1 MNVPARGKFTRRRFI
16 SNAAALAAI
25 PFLTE
30 AKNTAAEPP
39 PEITTIRLEEF
50 PAICI
55 APQYVAE
62 ALLYAEGFTRVEYP
76 ENPANTLLPPGQN
89 DMGMVGAPILV
100 ADLDVGSGGR
110 QRRPDRAVRRRDAQ
124 PRSGRHLADGGRA
137 ARRPVRRQRAAR
149 RQRRPREAGSRMV
162 ARPEGL
168 STVSETPDDK
178 SELLVRS
185 VLTAVDMRLGEVRHE
200 MHAVAAESEQRHR
213 QVLQYM
219 RDLEHRLERRSDD
232 ASPLSGTGDSL
243 AQRMEEAT
251 QAMLERID
259 ELHQRNTVATNE
271 RFALIN
277 NTLEQLGGIASA
289 SSTGSISPS
298 TCPALTWS
306 PTCTSRRLTRP
317 ANVGPIL

>member
-1 MNVPARGKFTRRRFI
+1 
-16 SNAAALAAI
+16 
-25 PFLTE
+25 
-30 AKNTAAEPP
+30 
-39 PEITTIRLEEF
+39 
-50 PAICI
+50 
-55 APQYVAE
+55 
-62 ALLYAEGFTRVEYP
+62 
-76 ENPANTLLPPGQN
+76 
-89 DMGMVGAPILV
+89 
-100 ADLDVGSGGR
+100 
-110 QRRPDRAVRRRDAQ
+110 
-124 PRSGRHLADGGRA
+124 
-137 ARRPVRRQRAAR
+137 
-149 RQRRPREAGSRMV
+149 MV

-178 SELLVRS
+178 IELLVRS

-289 SSTGSISPS
+289 SSTGSISPPS
-298 TCPALTWS
+298 MMLSLDAMDAPL
-306 PTCTSRRLTRP
+306 R
-317 ANVGPIL
+317 VGPITAQQPALADAADIPLDISPAFAAPAVVAAESTMQHDDGAHDEAVHEEAVHEEAVRAEPVGPDETGDENAETEEVEREAEPSAEIDMDRLADLLSERLEHMSLPTQLQ

>member
-1 MNVPARGKFTRRRFI
+1 
-16 SNAAALAAI
+16 
-25 PFLTE
+25 
-30 AKNTAAEPP
+30 
-39 PEITTIRLEEF
+39 
-50 PAICI
+50 
-55 APQYVAE
+55 
-62 ALLYAEGFTRVEYP
+62 
-76 ENPANTLLPPGQN
+76 
-89 DMGMVGAPILV
+89 
-100 ADLDVGSGGR
+100 
-110 QRRPDRAVRRRDAQ
+110 
-124 PRSGRHLADGGRA
+124 
-137 ARRPVRRQRAAR
+137 
-149 RQRRPREAGSRMV
+149 MV

-178 SELLVRS
+178 IELLVRS

-289 SSTGSISPS
+289 SSTGSISPPS
-298 TCPALTWS
+298 MMLSLDAMDAPL
-306 PTCTSRRLTRP
+306 R
-317 ANVGPIL
+317 VGPITAQQPALADAADIPLDISPAFAAPAVVAAESTMQHDDGAHDEAVHEEVVHEEAVRAEPVGPDETGDENAVTEEVEREAEPSAEIDMDRLADLLSERLEHMSLPTQLQ

>member
-1 MNVPARGKFTRRRFI
+1 
-16 SNAAALAAI
+16 
-25 PFLTE
+25 
-30 AKNTAAEPP
+30 
-39 PEITTIRLEEF
+39 
-50 PAICI
+50 
-55 APQYVAE
+55 
-62 ALLYAEGFTRVEYP
+62 
-76 ENPANTLLPPGQN
+76 
-89 DMGMVGAPILV
+89 
-100 ADLDVGSGGR
+100 
-110 QRRPDRAVRRRDAQ
+110 
-124 PRSGRHLADGGRA
+124 
-137 ARRPVRRQRAAR
+137 
-149 RQRRPREAGSRMV
+149 MV

-178 SELLVRS
+178 IELLVRS

-213 QVLQYM
+213 QVLQYI

-289 SSTGSISPS
+289 SSTGSISPPS
-298 TCPALTWS
+298 MMLSLDAMDAPL
-306 PTCTSRRLTRP
+306 R
-317 ANVGPIL
+317 VGPITAQQPAVADAADIPLDISPAFAAPAVVAAESTMQHDDGAHDEAVHEEAVHEEAVRAEPVGPDETGDENAETEEVEREAEPSAEIDMDRLADLLSERLEHMSLPTQLQ

>member
-1 MNVPARGKFTRRRFI
+1 
-16 SNAAALAAI
+16 
-25 PFLTE
+25 
-30 AKNTAAEPP
+30 
-39 PEITTIRLEEF
+39 
-50 PAICI
+50 
-55 APQYVAE
+55 
-62 ALLYAEGFTRVEYP
+62 
-76 ENPANTLLPPGQN
+76 
-89 DMGMVGAPILV
+89 
-100 ADLDVGSGGR
+100 
-110 QRRPDRAVRRRDAQ
+110 
-124 PRSGRHLADGGRA
+124 
-137 ARRPVRRQRAAR
+137 
-149 RQRRPREAGSRMV
+149 MV

-178 SELLVRS
+178 IELLVRS

-289 SSTGSISPS
+289 SSTGSISPPSMMLSLDAMDAPLRVGPITAQQPAVADAADIPLDISPAFAAPAVVAAES
-298 TCPALTWS
+298 TMQHDDGAHDEVVHEKPSTRKPSVRSQSGLTRRETRTRRRKRSSERQSPVRRSTWIAS
-306 PTCTSRRLTRP
+306 PTCSVSGWST
-317 ANVGPIL
+317 

>member
-1 MNVPARGKFTRRRFI
+1 
-16 SNAAALAAI
+16 
-25 PFLTE
+25 
-30 AKNTAAEPP
+30 
-39 PEITTIRLEEF
+39 
-50 PAICI
+50 
-55 APQYVAE
+55 
-62 ALLYAEGFTRVEYP
+62 
-76 ENPANTLLPPGQN
+76 
-89 DMGMVGAPILV
+89 
-100 ADLDVGSGGR
+100 
-110 QRRPDRAVRRRDAQ
+110 
-124 PRSGRHLADGGRA
+124 
-137 ARRPVRRQRAAR
+137 
-149 RQRRPREAGSRMV
+149 MV

-178 SELLVRS
+178 IELLVRS

-289 SSTGSISPS
+289 SSTGSISPPS
-298 TCPALTWS
+298 MMLSLDAMDAPL
-306 PTCTSRRLTRP
+306 R
-317 ANVGPIL
+317 VGPITAQQPAVADAADIPLDISPTFAAPAVVAAESTMQHDDGAHDEAVHEEAVHEEAVRAEPVGPDETGDENAETEEVDRAAEPSAEIDLDRLADPLTERLEHMSLPTHLQ

>member
-1 MNVPARGKFTRRRFI
+1 
-16 SNAAALAAI
+16 
-25 PFLTE
+25 
-30 AKNTAAEPP
+30 
-39 PEITTIRLEEF
+39 
-50 PAICI
+50 
-55 APQYVAE
+55 
-62 ALLYAEGFTRVEYP
+62 
-76 ENPANTLLPPGQN
+76 
-89 DMGMVGAPILV
+89 
-100 ADLDVGSGGR
+100 
-110 QRRPDRAVRRRDAQ
+110 
-124 PRSGRHLADGGRA
+124 
-137 ARRPVRRQRAAR
+137 
-149 RQRRPREAGSRMV
+149 MV

-178 SELLVRS
+178 IELLVRS

-289 SSTGSISPS
+289 SSTGSISPPS
-298 TCPALTWS
+298 MMLSLDAMDAPL
-306 PTCTSRRLTRP
+306 R
-317 ANVGPIL
+317 VGPITAQQPALADAADIPLDISPAFAAPAVVAAESTMQHDDGAHDEAVHEEAVHEEAVRAEPVGPDETGDENAVTEEVEREAEPSAEIDMDRLADLLSERLEHMSLPTQLQ

>member
-1 MNVPARGKFTRRRFI
+1 
-16 SNAAALAAI
+16 
-25 PFLTE
+25 
-30 AKNTAAEPP
+30 
-39 PEITTIRLEEF
+39 
-50 PAICI
+50 
-55 APQYVAE
+55 
-62 ALLYAEGFTRVEYP
+62 
-76 ENPANTLLPPGQN
+76 
-89 DMGMVGAPILV
+89 
-100 ADLDVGSGGR
+100 
-110 QRRPDRAVRRRDAQ
+110 
-124 PRSGRHLADGGRA
+124 
-137 ARRPVRRQRAAR
+137 
-149 RQRRPREAGSRMV
+149 MV

-178 SELLVRS
+178 IELLVRS

-289 SSTGSISPS
+289 SSTGSISPPS
-298 TCPALTWS
+298 MMLSLDAMDAPL
-306 PTCTSRRLTRP
+306 R
-317 ANVGPIL
+317 VGPITAQQPAVADAADIPLDISPAFAAPAVVAAESTMQHDDGAHDEAVHEEVVHEEAVRAEPVGPDETGDENAVTEEVERAAEPSAEIDMDRLADLLSERLEHMSLPTQLQ

>member
-1 MNVPARGKFTRRRFI
+1 
-16 SNAAALAAI
+16 
-25 PFLTE
+25 
-30 AKNTAAEPP
+30 
-39 PEITTIRLEEF
+39 
-50 PAICI
+50 
-55 APQYVAE
+55 
-62 ALLYAEGFTRVEYP
+62 
-76 ENPANTLLPPGQN
+76 
-89 DMGMVGAPILV
+89 
-100 ADLDVGSGGR
+100 
-110 QRRPDRAVRRRDAQ
+110 
-124 PRSGRHLADGGRA
+124 
-137 ARRPVRRQRAAR
+137 
-149 RQRRPREAGSRMV
+149 MV

-178 SELLVRS
+178 IELLVRS

-289 SSTGSISPS
+289 SSTGSISPPS
-298 TCPALTWS
+298 MMLSLDAMDAPL
-306 PTCTSRRLTRP
+306 R
-317 ANVGPIL
+317 VGPITAQQPALADAADIPLDISPAFAAPAVVAAESTMQHDDGAHDEAVHEEAVHEEAVRAEPVGPDETGDEKAETEEVEREAEPSTEIDMDRLADLLSERLEHMSLPTQLQ

>member
-1 MNVPARGKFTRRRFI
+1 
-16 SNAAALAAI
+16 
-25 PFLTE
+25 
-30 AKNTAAEPP
+30 
-39 PEITTIRLEEF
+39 
-50 PAICI
+50 
-55 APQYVAE
+55 
-62 ALLYAEGFTRVEYP
+62 
-76 ENPANTLLPPGQN
+76 
-89 DMGMVGAPILV
+89 
-100 ADLDVGSGGR
+100 
-110 QRRPDRAVRRRDAQ
+110 
-124 PRSGRHLADGGRA
+124 
-137 ARRPVRRQRAAR
+137 
-149 RQRRPREAGSRMV
+149 MV

-178 SELLVRS
+178 IELLVRS

-289 SSTGSISPS
+289 SSTGSISPPS
-298 TCPALTWS
+298 MMLSLDAMDAPL
-306 PTCTSRRLTRP
+306 R
-317 ANVGPIL
+317 VGPITAQQPAVADAADIPLDISPAFAAPAVVAAESTMQHDDGAHDEAVHEEVVHEEAVRAEPVGPDETGDEKAETEEVEREAEPSTEIDMDRLADLLSERLEHMSLPTQLQ

>member
-1 MNVPARGKFTRRRFI
+1 
-16 SNAAALAAI
+16 
-25 PFLTE
+25 
-30 AKNTAAEPP
+30 
-39 PEITTIRLEEF
+39 
-50 PAICI
+50 
-55 APQYVAE
+55 
-62 ALLYAEGFTRVEYP
+62 
-76 ENPANTLLPPGQN
+76 
-89 DMGMVGAPILV
+89 
-100 ADLDVGSGGR
+100 
-110 QRRPDRAVRRRDAQ
+110 
-124 PRSGRHLADGGRA
+124 
-137 ARRPVRRQRAAR
+137 
-149 RQRRPREAGSRMV
+149 MV

-178 SELLVRS
+178 IELLVRS

-289 SSTGSISPS
+289 SSTGSISPPS
-298 TCPALTWS
+298 MMLSLDAMDAPL
-306 PTCTSRRLTRP
+306 R
-317 ANVGPIL
+317 VGPITAQQPALADAADIPLDISPAFAAPAVVAAESTMQHDDGAHDEAVHEEAVHEEAVRAEPVGPDETGDENAETEEVERAAEPSAEIDMDRLADLLSERLEHMRLPTQLQ

>member
-1 MNVPARGKFTRRRFI
+1 
-16 SNAAALAAI
+16 
-25 PFLTE
+25 
-30 AKNTAAEPP
+30 
-39 PEITTIRLEEF
+39 
-50 PAICI
+50 
-55 APQYVAE
+55 
-62 ALLYAEGFTRVEYP
+62 
-76 ENPANTLLPPGQN
+76 
-89 DMGMVGAPILV
+89 
-100 ADLDVGSGGR
+100 
-110 QRRPDRAVRRRDAQ
+110 
-124 PRSGRHLADGGRA
+124 
-137 ARRPVRRQRAAR
+137 
-149 RQRRPREAGSRMV
+149 MV

-178 SELLVRS
+178 IELLVRS

-289 SSTGSISPS
+289 SSTGSISPPS
-298 TCPALTWS
+298 MMLSLDAMDAPL
-306 PTCTSRRLTRP
+306 R
-317 ANVGPIL
+317 VGPITAQQPAVADAADIPLDISPAFAAPAVVAAESTMQHDDGAHDEAVHEEAVHEEVVHEEAVHEEAVRAEPVGPDETGDENAETEEVEREAEPSAEIDMDRLADLLSERLEHMSLPTQL

>member
-1 MNVPARGKFTRRRFI
+1 
-16 SNAAALAAI
+16 
-25 PFLTE
+25 
-30 AKNTAAEPP
+30 
-39 PEITTIRLEEF
+39 
-50 PAICI
+50 
-55 APQYVAE
+55 
-62 ALLYAEGFTRVEYP
+62 
-76 ENPANTLLPPGQN
+76 
-89 DMGMVGAPILV
+89 
-100 ADLDVGSGGR
+100 
-110 QRRPDRAVRRRDAQ
+110 
-124 PRSGRHLADGGRA
+124 
-137 ARRPVRRQRAAR
+137 
-149 RQRRPREAGSRMV
+149 MV

-178 SELLVRS
+178 IELLVRS

-289 SSTGSISPS
+289 SSTGSISPPS
-298 TCPALTWS
+298 MMLSLDAMDAPL
-306 PTCTSRRLTRP
+306 R
-317 ANVGPIL
+317 VGPITAQQPALADAADIPLDISPAFAAPAVVAAESTMQHDDGAHDEAVHEEAVDEEAVRAEPVGPDETGDENAETEEVERAAEPSAEIDMDRLADLLSERLEHMSLPTQLQ

>member
-1 MNVPARGKFTRRRFI
+1 M
-16 SNAAALAAI
+16 
-25 PFLTE
+25 
-30 AKNTAAEPP
+30 
-39 PEITTIRLEEF
+39 
-50 PAICI
+50 
-55 APQYVAE
+55 
-62 ALLYAEGFTRVEYP
+62 
-76 ENPANTLLPPGQN
+76 
-89 DMGMVGAPILV
+89 
-100 ADLDVGSGGR
+100 
-110 QRRPDRAVRRRDAQ
+110 
-124 PRSGRHLADGGRA
+124 
-137 ARRPVRRQRAAR
+137 
-149 RQRRPREAGSRMV
+149 
-162 ARPEGL
+162 
-168 STVSETPDDK
+168 SETPDDK
-178 SELLVRS
+178 IELLVRS

-289 SSTGSISPS
+289 SSTGSISPPS
-298 TCPALTWS
+298 MMLSLDAMDAPL
-306 PTCTSRRLTRP
+306 R
-317 ANVGPIL
+317 VGPITAQQPAVADAADIPLDISPTFAAPAVVAAESTMQHDDGAHDEAVHEEVVHEEAVRAEPVGPDETGDENAVTEEVEREAEPSAEIDMDRLADLLSERLEHMSLPTQLQ

>member
-1 MNVPARGKFTRRRFI
+1 
-16 SNAAALAAI
+16 
-25 PFLTE
+25 
-30 AKNTAAEPP
+30 
-39 PEITTIRLEEF
+39 
-50 PAICI
+50 
-55 APQYVAE
+55 
-62 ALLYAEGFTRVEYP
+62 
-76 ENPANTLLPPGQN
+76 
-89 DMGMVGAPILV
+89 
-100 ADLDVGSGGR
+100 
-110 QRRPDRAVRRRDAQ
+110 
-124 PRSGRHLADGGRA
+124 
-137 ARRPVRRQRAAR
+137 
-149 RQRRPREAGSRMV
+149 MV

-178 SELLVRS
+178 IELLVRS

-289 SSTGSISPS
+289 SSTGSISPPS
-298 TCPALTWS
+298 MMLSLDAMDAPL
-306 PTCTSRRLTRP
+306 R
-317 ANVGPIL
+317 VGPITAQQPAVADAADIPLDISPAFAAPAVVAAESTMQHDDGAHDEAVHEEVVHEEAVRAEPVGPDETGDENAVTEEVEREAEPSAEIDMDRLADLLSERLEHMSLPTQLQ

>member
-1 MNVPARGKFTRRRFI
+1 M
-16 SNAAALAAI
+16 
-25 PFLTE
+25 
-30 AKNTAAEPP
+30 
-39 PEITTIRLEEF
+39 
-50 PAICI
+50 
-55 APQYVAE
+55 
-62 ALLYAEGFTRVEYP
+62 
-76 ENPANTLLPPGQN
+76 
-89 DMGMVGAPILV
+89 
-100 ADLDVGSGGR
+100 
-110 QRRPDRAVRRRDAQ
+110 
-124 PRSGRHLADGGRA
+124 
-137 ARRPVRRQRAAR
+137 
-149 RQRRPREAGSRMV
+149 
-162 ARPEGL
+162 
-168 STVSETPDDK
+168 SETPDDK
-178 SELLVRS
+178 IELLVRS

-289 SSTGSISPS
+289 SSTGSISPPS
-298 TCPALTWS
+298 MMLSLDAMDAPL
-306 PTCTSRRLTRP
+306 R
-317 ANVGPIL
+317 VGPITAQQPALADAADIPLDISPAFAAPAVVAAESTMQHDDGAHDEAVHEEAVHEEAVRAEPVGPDETGDENAETEEVEREAEPSTEIDMDRLADLLSEWLVHMSLPTQLQ

>member
-1 MNVPARGKFTRRRFI
+1 
-16 SNAAALAAI
+16 
-25 PFLTE
+25 
-30 AKNTAAEPP
+30 
-39 PEITTIRLEEF
+39 
-50 PAICI
+50 
-55 APQYVAE
+55 
-62 ALLYAEGFTRVEYP
+62 
-76 ENPANTLLPPGQN
+76 
-89 DMGMVGAPILV
+89 
-100 ADLDVGSGGR
+100 
-110 QRRPDRAVRRRDAQ
+110 
-124 PRSGRHLADGGRA
+124 
-137 ARRPVRRQRAAR
+137 
-149 RQRRPREAGSRMV
+149 MV

-178 SELLVRS
+178 IELLVRS

-289 SSTGSISPS
+289 SSTGSISPPS
-298 TCPALTWS
+298 MMLSLDAMDAPL
-306 PTCTSRRLTRP
+306 R
-317 ANVGPIL
+317 VGPITAQQPAVADAADIPLDISPAFAAPAVVAAESTMQHDDGAHDEAVHEEAVHEEAVRAEPVGPDETGDENAETEEVERAAEPSAEIDMDRLADLLSERLEHMSLPTQLQ

>member
-1 MNVPARGKFTRRRFI
+1 
-16 SNAAALAAI
+16 
-25 PFLTE
+25 
-30 AKNTAAEPP
+30 
-39 PEITTIRLEEF
+39 
-50 PAICI
+50 
-55 APQYVAE
+55 
-62 ALLYAEGFTRVEYP
+62 
-76 ENPANTLLPPGQN
+76 
-89 DMGMVGAPILV
+89 
-100 ADLDVGSGGR
+100 
-110 QRRPDRAVRRRDAQ
+110 
-124 PRSGRHLADGGRA
+124 
-137 ARRPVRRQRAAR
+137 
-149 RQRRPREAGSRMV
+149 MV

-178 SELLVRS
+178 IELLVRS

-289 SSTGSISPS
+289 SSTGSISPPS
-298 TCPALTWS
+298 MMLSLDAMGAPL
-306 PTCTSRRLTRP
+306 R
-317 ANVGPIL
+317 VGPITAQQPAVADAADIPLDISPAFAAPAVVAAESTMQHDDGAHDEAVHEEAVHEEAVRAEPVGPDETGDENAETEEVERAAEPSAEIDMDRLADLLSERLEHMSLPTQLQ

>member
-1 MNVPARGKFTRRRFI
+1 
-16 SNAAALAAI
+16 
-25 PFLTE
+25 
-30 AKNTAAEPP
+30 
-39 PEITTIRLEEF
+39 
-50 PAICI
+50 
-55 APQYVAE
+55 
-62 ALLYAEGFTRVEYP
+62 
-76 ENPANTLLPPGQN
+76 
-89 DMGMVGAPILV
+89 
-100 ADLDVGSGGR
+100 
-110 QRRPDRAVRRRDAQ
+110 
-124 PRSGRHLADGGRA
+124 
-137 ARRPVRRQRAAR
+137 
-149 RQRRPREAGSRMV
+149 MV

-178 SELLVRS
+178 IELLVRS

-289 SSTGSISPS
+289 SSTGSISPPS
-298 TCPALTWS
+298 MMLSLDAMDAPL
-306 PTCTSRRLTRP
+306 R
-317 ANVGPIL
+317 VGPITAQQPALADAADIPLDISPAFAAPAVVAAESTMQHDDGAHDEAVHEEAVHEEAVRAEPVGPDETGDENAETEEVERAAEPSAEIDMDRLADLLSERLEHMSLPTQLQ

>member
-1 MNVPARGKFTRRRFI
+1 M
-16 SNAAALAAI
+16 
-25 PFLTE
+25 
-30 AKNTAAEPP
+30 
-39 PEITTIRLEEF
+39 
-50 PAICI
+50 
-55 APQYVAE
+55 
-62 ALLYAEGFTRVEYP
+62 
-76 ENPANTLLPPGQN
+76 
-89 DMGMVGAPILV
+89 
-100 ADLDVGSGGR
+100 
-110 QRRPDRAVRRRDAQ
+110 
-124 PRSGRHLADGGRA
+124 
-137 ARRPVRRQRAAR
+137 
-149 RQRRPREAGSRMV
+149 
-162 ARPEGL
+162 
-168 STVSETPDDK
+168 SETPDDK
-178 SELLVRS
+178 IELLVRS

-289 SSTGSISPS
+289 SSTGSISPPS
-298 TCPALTWS
+298 MMLSLDAMDAPL
-306 PTCTSRRLTRP
+306 R
-317 ANVGPIL
+317 VGPITAQQPALADAADIPLDISPAFAAPAVVAAESTMQHDDGAHDEAVHEEAVHEEAVRAEPVGPDETGDENAETEEVERAAEPSAEIDMDRLADLLSERLEHMSLPTQLQ

>member
-1 MNVPARGKFTRRRFI
+1 
-16 SNAAALAAI
+16 
-25 PFLTE
+25 
-30 AKNTAAEPP
+30 
-39 PEITTIRLEEF
+39 
-50 PAICI
+50 
-55 APQYVAE
+55 
-62 ALLYAEGFTRVEYP
+62 
-76 ENPANTLLPPGQN
+76 
-89 DMGMVGAPILV
+89 
-100 ADLDVGSGGR
+100 
-110 QRRPDRAVRRRDAQ
+110 
-124 PRSGRHLADGGRA
+124 
-137 ARRPVRRQRAAR
+137 
-149 RQRRPREAGSRMV
+149 MV

-178 SELLVRS
+178 IELLVRS

-289 SSTGSISPS
+289 SSTGSISPPS
-298 TCPALTWS
+298 MMLSLDAMDAPL
-306 PTCTSRRLTRP
+306 R
-317 ANVGPIL
+317 VGPITAQQPALADAADIPLDISPAFAAPAVVAAESTMQHDDGAHDEAVHEEAVHEEAVRAEPVGPDETGDEKAETEEVEREAEPSAEIDMDRLADLLSERLEHMSLPTQLQ

>member
-1 MNVPARGKFTRRRFI
+1 
-16 SNAAALAAI
+16 
-25 PFLTE
+25 
-30 AKNTAAEPP
+30 
-39 PEITTIRLEEF
+39 
-50 PAICI
+50 
-55 APQYVAE
+55 
-62 ALLYAEGFTRVEYP
+62 
-76 ENPANTLLPPGQN
+76 
-89 DMGMVGAPILV
+89 
-100 ADLDVGSGGR
+100 
-110 QRRPDRAVRRRDAQ
+110 
-124 PRSGRHLADGGRA
+124 
-137 ARRPVRRQRAAR
+137 
-149 RQRRPREAGSRMV
+149 MV

-178 SELLVRS
+178 IELLVRS

-289 SSTGSISPS
+289 SSTGSISPPS
-298 TCPALTWS
+298 MMLSLDAMDAPL
-306 PTCTSRRLTRP
+306 R
-317 ANVGPIL
+317 VGPITAQQPAVADAADIPLDISPAFAAPAVVAAESTMQHDDGAHDEAVHEEAVHEEAVRAEPVGPDETGDENAETEEVEREAEPSAEIDMDRLADLLSERLEHMSLPTQLQ

>member
-1 MNVPARGKFTRRRFI
+1 
-16 SNAAALAAI
+16 
-25 PFLTE
+25 
-30 AKNTAAEPP
+30 
-39 PEITTIRLEEF
+39 
-50 PAICI
+50 
-55 APQYVAE
+55 
-62 ALLYAEGFTRVEYP
+62 
-76 ENPANTLLPPGQN
+76 
-89 DMGMVGAPILV
+89 
-100 ADLDVGSGGR
+100 
-110 QRRPDRAVRRRDAQ
+110 
-124 PRSGRHLADGGRA
+124 
-137 ARRPVRRQRAAR
+137 
-149 RQRRPREAGSRMV
+149 MV

-178 SELLVRS
+178 IELLVRS

-289 SSTGSISPS
+289 SSTGSISPPS
-298 TCPALTWS
+298 MMLSLDAMDAPL
-306 PTCTSRRLTRP
+306 R
-317 ANVGPIL
+317 VGPITAQQPAVADAADIPLDISPAFAAPAVVAAESTMQHDDGAHDEAVHEEAVHEEAVRAEPVGPDETGDEKAETEEVEREAEPSAEIDMDRLADLLSERLEHMSLPTQLQ

>member
-1 MNVPARGKFTRRRFI
+1 
-16 SNAAALAAI
+16 
-25 PFLTE
+25 
-30 AKNTAAEPP
+30 
-39 PEITTIRLEEF
+39 
-50 PAICI
+50 
-55 APQYVAE
+55 
-62 ALLYAEGFTRVEYP
+62 
-76 ENPANTLLPPGQN
+76 
-89 DMGMVGAPILV
+89 
-100 ADLDVGSGGR
+100 
-110 QRRPDRAVRRRDAQ
+110 
-124 PRSGRHLADGGRA
+124 
-137 ARRPVRRQRAAR
+137 
-149 RQRRPREAGSRMV
+149 MV

-178 SELLVRS
+178 IELLVRS

-289 SSTGSISPS
+289 SSTGSISPPS
-298 TCPALTWS
+298 MMLSLDAMDAPL
-306 PTCTSRRLTRP
+306 R
-317 ANVGPIL
+317 VGPITAQQPAVADAADIPLDISPAFAAPAVVAAESTMQHDDGAHDEAVHEEAVHEEAVRAEPVGPDETGDENAVTEEVEREAEPSAEIDMDRLADLLSERLEHMSLPTQLQ